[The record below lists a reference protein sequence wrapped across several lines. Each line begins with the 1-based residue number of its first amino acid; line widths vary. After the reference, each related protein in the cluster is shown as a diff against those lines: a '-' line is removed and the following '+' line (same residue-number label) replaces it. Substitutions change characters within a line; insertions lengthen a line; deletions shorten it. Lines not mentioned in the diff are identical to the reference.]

1 MLNQERKNKILE
13 IIEEKGAVSVTEL
26 TKLLGAS
33 ESTIRRDL
41 IELSKKGNIN
51 KVHGGATLT
60 NRQFIAL
67 EADVSAKETENISQ
81 KKKIARYCAQQLQD
95 DDFVYIDAGTTTLFM
110 IDHIDPDCSASFVT
124 NGIIHAK
131 RMADRGLNVYVLG
144 GKLKKTTQ
152 AVVGLMAARSIHS
165 FNFTKA
171 FVGTNGVSDTGG
183 FTTPD
188 TEEAFVKAAAMENA
202 FVSYV
207 LADSSKFGKISS
219 VRFAALDAACIVTDS
234 APEDIYMNKTV
245 IKVLEQQNS

>member
-13 IIEEKGAVSVTEL
+13 IIEEKGAVSVSEL
-26 TKLLGAS
+26 TEMLNAS

-51 KVHGGATLT
+51 RVHGGATLSD
-60 NRQFIAL
+60 RQFIAR
-67 EADVSAKETENISQ
+67 EADVSSKETENIEQ
-81 KKKIARYCAQQLQD
+81 KKKIAEYCAKQLHD
-95 DDFVYIDAGTTTLFM
+95 DDFVYIDAGTTTLYM
-110 IDHIDPDCSASFVT
+110 IDYIDPACTASFVT
-124 NGIIHAK
+124 NGIMHAK
-131 RMADRGLNVYVLG
+131 RLADKGLNVYVLG

-152 AVVGLMAARSIHS
+152 AVVGLLAARSIHG

-171 FVGTNGVSDTGG
+171 FVGANGVSDSGG

-188 TEEAFVKAAAMENA
+188 TEEAYVKAAAMENA

-219 VRFAALDAACIVTDS
+219 VRFASIDTACIITDS
-234 APEDIYMNKTV
+234 EPEEIYRSKTV
-245 IKVLEQQNS
+245 VKVLK

>member
-1 MLNQERKNKILE
+1 MLNQERKKKILE

-26 TKLLGAS
+26 TKMLGAS

-60 NRQFIAL
+60 NRQFIAQ
-67 EADVSAKETENISQ
+67 EADDTAKETENTFQ
-81 KKKIARYCAQQLQD
+81 KEKIAADCAAQLQN

-110 IDHIDPDCSASFVT
+110 IDRIDSSCTASFVT
-124 NGIIHAK
+124 NGIMHAK
-131 RMADRGLNVYVLG
+131 QMADKGLNVYVLG

-152 AVVGLMAARSIHS
+152 AVVGLMAARSIHN

-171 FVGTNGVSDTGG
+171 FIGANGVSDTGG

-219 VRFAALDAACIVTDS
+219 VRFAAIDTACIVTDCE
-234 APEDIYMNKTV
+234 PEEVYKKKTV
-245 IKVLEQQNS
+245 VKVLDQ